1 MSKKF
6 KLWSKILGAVNCIA
20 LALVVQT
27 ANAACIW
34 IFHQPKFPEEAR
46 KYSRIMK

>member
-1 MSKKF
+1 MKGKF
-6 KLWSKILGAVNCIA
+6 KLVNKILMGLNCVA

-34 IFHQPKFPEEAR
+34 MFHQPEFPEEAK
-46 KYSRIMK
+46 KYSKIKQ

>member
-1 MSKKF
+1 MKSKL
-6 KLWSKILGAVNCIA
+6 KLSGKVLGLLNCMA

-27 ANAACIW
+27 ANAACVW

-46 KYSRIMK
+46 KYSRLEK